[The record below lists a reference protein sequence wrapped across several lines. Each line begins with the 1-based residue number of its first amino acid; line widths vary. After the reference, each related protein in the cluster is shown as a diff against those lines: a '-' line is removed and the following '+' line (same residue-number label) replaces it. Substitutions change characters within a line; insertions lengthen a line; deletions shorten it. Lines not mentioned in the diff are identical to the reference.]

1 MRCAAHWR
9 RSTKPRAWIGADAS
23 RLLRV
28 AIAARALGSRRRHD
42 DQAAVRHA
50 GRRRGGLQPAQARSA
65 LALLPYLHDVDAA
78 PGAERRRAARRPA
91 QCQACV
97 GWAVVAARS
106 AWAVALAG
114 LAAR

>member
-1 MRCAAHWR
+1 MQ
-9 RSTKPRAWIGADAS
+9 PRAWIGC
-23 RLLRV
+23 RLTLDYCV
-28 AIAARALGSRRRHD
+28 SPLLQEPWGSRCRHD

-50 GRRRGGLQPAQARSA
+50 GRRRCGLQPAQAGSTV
-65 LALLPYLHDVDAA
+65 ALLSHVHDVDAA

-91 QCQACV
+91 QCQTCL

-106 AWAVALAG
+106 SWTVALAG